1 MFWASGPKSWQNI
14 QKKSPHGP
22 SIKSIGN
29 HLIKHQSIPGYRR
42 ASAQCFSSIFWAERR
57 PIGDQTISPL
67 LEHNLTASY
76 AGYGRRRA
84 SGLTSEF
91 HHKVWLHTSKSPG
104 GEFSFFF
111 LAQASKLLM
120 HQETWNADLPLLH
133 LEGERDQKGGSEK
146 RPWGRYLTI
155 HPSISAYRQYAQFSS
170 QAYFRNEDCLDEA
183 EGRTAPQDE
192 EEAGGRR
199 IGGALLPHEHYG
211 HQLHTRGSHLM
222 WELSQERGAGQLQ
235 IETRSTYRGKKSK
248 EWCGENRV
256 ITVN

>member
-1 MFWASGPKSWQNI
+1 M
-14 QKKSPHGP
+14 
-22 SIKSIGN
+22 
-29 HLIKHQSIPGYRR
+29 
-42 ASAQCFSSIFWAERR
+42 
-57 PIGDQTISPL
+57 
-67 LEHNLTASY
+67 
-76 AGYGRRRA
+76 
-84 SGLTSEF
+84 
-91 HHKVWLHTSKSPG
+91 HH
-104 GEFSFFF
+104 
-111 LAQASKLLM
+111 
-120 HQETWNADLPLLH
+120 ETWNADLPLLH
-133 LEGERDQKGGSEK
+133 LERERDQKGGSEK

-235 IETRSTYRGKKSK
+235 IETRSTYRKKK
-248 EWCGENRV
+248 KQRV
-256 ITVN
+256 VQRKQGDYCKLEPKKREKKKIWVNIWAQCPDPADQRTLQDGAFGVDGFVWE